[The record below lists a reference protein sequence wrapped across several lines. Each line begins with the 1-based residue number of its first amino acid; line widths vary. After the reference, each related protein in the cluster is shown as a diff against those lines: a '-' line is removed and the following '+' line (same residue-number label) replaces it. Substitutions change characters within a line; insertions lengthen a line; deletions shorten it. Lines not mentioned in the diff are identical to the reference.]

1 MTQNWNRQSIAAAE
15 VLRPSLFWVENV
27 DVKCPPGAR
36 EVKSV
41 KSARALNE
49 H

>member
-1 MTQNWNRQSIAAAE
+1 VRN
-15 VLRPSLFWVENV
+15 VRPGGGGWGEI
-27 DVKCPPGAR
+27 
-36 EVKSV
+36 KSV